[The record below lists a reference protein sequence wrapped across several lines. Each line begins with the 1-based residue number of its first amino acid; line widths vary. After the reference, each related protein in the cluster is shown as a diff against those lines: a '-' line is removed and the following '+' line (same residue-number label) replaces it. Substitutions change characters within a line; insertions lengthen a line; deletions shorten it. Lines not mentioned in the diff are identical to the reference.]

1 MDRLR
6 DREVIS
12 AIGFARLRR
21 FFPTR
26 RLSLMAVDHD
36 GVLKTITVVHW
47 SFVRW
52 KERIKA
58 LFGLVEIE
66 TANRL
71 AIDTKFRVLPQ

>member
-1 MDRLR
+1 
-6 DREVIS
+6 
-12 AIGFARLRR
+12 
-21 FFPTR
+21 
-26 RLSLMAVDHD
+26 MAVDHD